1 MPPTRIDN
9 RELVGLPPTTR
20 GWMAR
25 TPDGLFI
32 LLRTKLTHPVG
43 QQDTTRRRAIYDSI
57 STQAL
62 RLSKGRLVNRAY
74 FSTVAGIGQEVSYR
88 YTNRHFDEPK
98 PTTSFM
104 RNTVADS
111 ANYFLQYLPNDIR
124 DSLGLAGAKQRRRF
138 FDSIIVK

>member
-1 MPPTRIDN
+1 
-9 RELVGLPPTTR
+9 
-20 GWMAR
+20 
-25 TPDGLFI
+25 
-32 LLRTKLTHPVG
+32 
-43 QQDTTRRRAIYDSI
+43 
-57 STQAL
+57 
-62 RLSKGRLVNRAY
+62 VNRAY